1 MMFCRCL
8 SESEAGLP
16 TLPWVPQLS
25 WALQW
30 TEAPTDA
37 PLACAL
43 PFCRWQ
49 LANGR
54 VLTKALGP
62 PSGKLPQ
69 LVARSS

>member
-16 TLPWVPQLS
+16 TLGPTAELGTGQRPQPDR
-25 WALQW
+25 A
-30 TEAPTDA
+30 
-37 PLACAL
+37 AL

-54 VLTKALGP
+54 LLTKALGS

-69 LVARSS
+69 LVARGS